1 MLYHCFIAPMTTV
14 DRESPLPV
22 TPASGDDKIPVAVER
37 SKILIDDQD
46 FGALAHGV
54 LLAYTCPS
62 WPRKSCNFANSKSS
76 SMGLLK

>member
-1 MLYHCFIAPMTTV
+1 
-14 DRESPLPV
+14 
-22 TPASGDDKIPVAVER
+22 VAVER

-46 FGALAHGV
+46 FGALAHGA
-54 LLAYTCPS
+54 LFAYTCPS